1 MPNNVFE
8 GLDEILARQKQA
20 EERSRQEHEEILEA
34 INRANAKTAQAD
46 QVQRTV
52 NQRNQSWSLKNF
64 INRSVH
70 EYMWLGTKEDFDKDK
85 KLALILILSSIV
97 SMIICT
103 IVASISFG
111 IYSTFTLFE
120 NIWLLM
126 SLFILKYV
134 IKAKKIYLSH
144 VYAFNSIENFDV
156 DADGVFRSKGNK
168 KRYKVFL
175 VLACIAF
182 CSNTICAWS
191 YSTAVAV
198 WLSILEL
205 GCMVLSIVSFHLVDN
220 LFLGYGP
227 IKFTGPN
234 ESGTYDV
241 VLIFDTLM
249 NKLYTEEEY
258 LKKYSFMK

>member
-1 MPNNVFE
+1 MNGNLFE
-8 GLDEILARQKQA
+8 KADEILERQKQSD
-20 EERSRQEHEEILEA
+20 ERASREHNEIIEAISKANANNHQTDQVSQA
-34 INRANAKTAQAD
+34 INR
-46 QVQRTV
+46 
-52 NQRNQSWSLKNF
+52 RNQSFSLVNF
-64 INRSVH
+64 INHAVQEYIWFGTH
-70 EYMWLGTKEDFDKDK
+70 EKFNKEKMRAL
-85 KLALILILSSIV
+85 KLVVSSIIA
-97 SMIICT
+97 MILCT
-103 IVASISFG
+103 VCTTKTFG
-111 IYSTFTLFE
+111 IYSTFTIFE

-144 VYAFNSIENFDV
+144 VYAFNTIEDFDV

-205 GCMVLSIVSFHLVDN
+205 VCMVLSIVSFHLVDN

-234 ESGTYDV
+234 ENDVYDV

>member
-1 MPNNVFE
+1 MIRLPAKKHVYLLGVNNGEFPRSKISE
-8 GLDEILARQKQA
+8 SYFSERDKIELSALGLATEADSEIKEARELFFFSRAFSVATDSVTILYSLRNESLGPSAPA
-20 EERSRQEHEEILEA
+20 EVIAR
-34 INRANAKTAQAD
+34 
-46 QVQRTV
+46 
-52 NQRNQSWSLKNF
+52 
-64 INRSVH
+64 
-70 EYMWLGTKEDFDKDK
+70 
-85 KLALILILSSIV
+85 LSY
-97 SMIICT
+97 
-103 IVASISFG
+103 ISG
-111 IYSTFTLFE
+111 E
-120 NIWLLM
+120 
-126 SLFILKYV
+126 V

-144 VYAFNSIENFDV
+144 VYAFNSIEDFDV

-191 YSTAVAV
+191 YSTEVAV